1 MLKGSPSVA
10 MKTLSLRELAQKRDQ
25 MQEEIRILQTDQR
38 ILNERVAEK
47 LMKDGRWDL
56 VTVNWNKLKR
66 IG

>member
-1 MLKGSPSVA
+1 
-10 MKTLSLRELAQKRDQ
+10 MKDLSLRELAEKRDR
-25 MQEEIRILQTDQR
+25 MMEEQR
-38 ILNERVAEK
+38 QLNADMRTMNDRVAEK